1 MFFLT
6 SATLIFGWT
15 QVVLSLSIS
24 LPNIEFNA
32 KLSNSPVRG
41 FLGDTDNTQGIP
53 MLLQS
58 VLSAAALGQK
68 SVYAHKERIIP
79 SNPDLIKSR
88 PTSKDSTATPVAHVF
103 EQKISHFPTDPKYS
117 PHIDGNFQQRYWVD
131 TRFYKPGGPVF
142 LLDAGEISGQS
153 RIPFLQQGIIRLLS
167 ETFHGVGLILEM
179 RYYGAS
185 FPTKDLSTESL
196 RFLDTKQSL
205 ADAAYFAQNIVFP
218 GLESHNLTAPGT
230 PWIYYGGKFNSLSH
244 NTAFCESG
252 SYAGA
257 KAAYMKVTYPDLIWG
272 AIGSS
277 ATVKAIVSYS
287 DYFRTVE
294 KTADPECVKGLQ
306 VAMEI
311 VDRLIG
317 SKDMKAI
324 SKMKAD
330 FGVEGLSHIDDFV
343 SLTTWL
349 VATYQEQNW
358 DPNSDPKSRVWS
370 QSCEIIKKAAQ
381 LKTPRGSFPEVY
393 YAFANLTT
401 HYVSRKNICPTPED
415 PESCFGTYDLSAS
428 QANDLTQT
436 WRSWMY
442 QCCREEAFFP
452 TNTAVGGSSIVS
464 RYLTLDYNTRQ
475 CKQSFPPGAHNRI
488 PPIPDVSVPNSYG
501 GYDIAAD
508 RLAFIDGRR
517 DPWLYATPHSP
528 LAKPR
533 KSTLTRP
540 FYLIQN
546 GVHHYDENGLPG
558 GLSNQ
563 TLPEEIRAIQLFEIE
578 FITSWLND
586 FKQKNGNP
594 LVSTQVTVIS

>member
-1 MFFLT
+1 MIFLT
-6 SATLIFGWT
+6 SVTLIFGWT
-15 QVVLSLSIS
+15 QVIQSLSIS
-24 LPNIEFNA
+24 LPNLEINGN
-32 KLSNSPVRG
+32 SSTSPVRG

-53 MLLQS
+53 MLLQN
-58 VLSAAALGQK
+58 VLSTTALGQK
-68 SVYAHKERIIP
+68 SVYAYEERINSHPDEILTSLKSLKLKLDQIFRSHSKNP
-79 SNPDLIKSR
+79 SVI
-88 PTSKDSTATPVAHVF
+88 PVAHVF
-103 EQKISHFPTDPKYS
+103 EQKISHFPQDPKYS
-117 PHIDGNFQQRYWVD
+117 PHLDGNFKQRYWVD

-153 RIPFLQQGIIRLLS
+153 RIPFLEQGIIRLLS

-205 ADAAYFAQNIVFP
+205 ADAAHFAQNIR
-218 GLESHNLTAPGT
+218 
-230 PWIYYGGKFNSLSH
+230 
-244 NTAFCESG
+244 

-287 DYFRTVE
+287 
-294 KTADPECVKGLQ
+294 KTADQECVKGLKA
-306 VAMEI
+306 AMEI

-330 FGVEGLSHIDDFV
+330 FGVEKLTHIDDFV

-358 DPNSDPKSRVWS
+358 DSNSDPKSRIWS
-370 QSCEIIKKAAQ
+370 QSCEI
-381 LKTPRGSFPEVY
+381 LKRSNTQINTSNQSFPQVY

-415 PESCFGTYDLSAS
+415 PDRCFGTYDLSAS
-428 QANDLTQT
+428 QASDLTQT

-475 CKQSFPPGAHNRI
+475 CKQSFPPGAHNQI
-488 PPIPDVSVPNSYG
+488 PSIPDVS
-501 GYDIAAD
+501 IAAD
-508 RLAFIDGRR
+508 RLAFIDGRH

-540 FYLIQN
+540 FYLIEN
-546 GVHHYDENGLPG
+546 GVHHYDENGLSG

-563 TLPEEIRAIQLFEIE
+563 TLPEEIRSIHLFEIQ

-586 FKQKNGNP
+586 FKKKNDP
-594 LVSTQVTVIS
+594 

>member
-1 MFFLT
+1 MFLLT
-6 SATLIFGWT
+6 SATVIFGWT

-24 LPNIEFNA
+24 LPNIEINGLFSA
-32 KLSNSPVRG
+32 SPVRG

-58 VLSAAALGQK
+58 VVSNVLGLPILARNPSTPTK
-68 SVYAHKERIIP
+68 SESSSP
-79 SNPDLIKSR
+79 SNYSN
-88 PTSKDSTATPVAHVF
+88 AAPVAHVF
-103 EQKISHFPTDPKYS
+103 EQKISHFPTDSKYF
-117 PHIDGNFQQRYWVD
+117 PHIDGSFKQRYWVD
-131 TRFYKPGGPVF
+131 TSFYKPGGPVF

-167 ETFHGVGLILEM
+167 ETFNGVGLILEM

-205 ADAAYFAQNIVFP
+205 ADAAYFAQNVVFP

-230 PWIYYGGKFNSLSH
+230 PWIYYG
-244 NTAFCESG
+244 G

-287 DYFRTVE
+287 DYFRTIE
-294 KTADPECVKGLQ
+294 KTADPECVKGLK
-306 VAMEI
+306 VATEI
-311 VDRLIG
+311 VDTVIG

-330 FGVEGLSHIDDFV
+330 FGVSGLTHIDDFI

-349 VATYQEQNW
+349 AATYQEQNW
-358 DPNSDPKSRVWS
+358 DPNSDPKSRVWG

-401 HYVSRKNICPTPED
+401 HYVSRKNICPTPDD
-415 PESCFGTYDLSAS
+415 PDSCFGTYDLSAS
-428 QANDLTQT
+428 QATDLTQT

-442 QCCREEAFFP
+442 QCCSEEAFFP
-452 TNTAVGGSSIVS
+452 TNTVVGGSSIVS

-488 PPIPDVSVPNSYG
+488 PSIPNVSVPNSYG

-508 RLAFIDGRR
+508 RLAFIDGRH

-533 KSTLTRP
+533 QSTLTRP
-540 FYLIQN
+540 FYLIEN

-563 TLPEEIRAIQLFEIE
+563 TLPEEIRAIQLFQIK

-586 FKQKNGNP
+586 FKKKSDMP
-594 LVSTQVTVIS
+594 LISTQVTIMS